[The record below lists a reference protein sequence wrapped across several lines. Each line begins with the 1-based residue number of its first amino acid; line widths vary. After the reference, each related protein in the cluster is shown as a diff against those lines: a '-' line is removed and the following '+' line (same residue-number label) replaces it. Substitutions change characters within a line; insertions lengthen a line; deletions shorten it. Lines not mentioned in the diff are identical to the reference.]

1 MNLQETIRRVLREDR
16 QFSTEFK
23 RRYKVFDDWV
33 WDCYITQYPCEFES
47 FERFI
52 RGINAEIVEVISEG
66 ETIEGPISNWLTYEE
81 GVEYVKKYM
90 LNDLKQFYNEECD
103 EY

>member
-1 MNLQETIRRVLREDR
+1 MNLQETIRRILKEET

-23 RRYKVFDDWV
+23 RRYKAFDDWV
-33 WDCYITQYPCEFES
+33 WDCYIARYPCESETFES
-47 FERFI
+47 FMKAI
-52 RGINAEIVEVISEG
+52 HAEIVEVINEG

-81 GVEYVKKYM
+81 GVEYVNRFM
-90 LNDLKQFYNEECD
+90 LDDLKKFYDEECE